1 MVIKR
6 QFPRHIIKL
15 SVEIRAGEQVCK
27 GTTVRLSEKGFFVR
41 AQQSFSIG
49 LPVDITLYLKDDV
62 PCFLKG
68 VVKFAQTAALLK
80 KDNGMGIELTEK
92 DKKYEEFVRDL
103 EN

>member
-15 SVEIRAGEQVCK
+15 SVELRAGEHLFK

-41 AQQSFSIG
+41 SQQCFSVG
-49 LPVDITLYLKDDV
+49 LPIDIILYLKDDV
-62 PCFLKG
+62 PCNLKG
-68 VVKFAQTAALLK
+68 VVKFSQSTALLK

-92 DKKYEEFVRDL
+92 DKKYEEFVRGL
-103 EN
+103 